1 MKFVATVT
9 ALTSLTLAL
18 SPAQASDTPSP
29 AVPPK
34 LIVAISVDQFSA
46 DLFAEYRQYFQ
57 GGLKRLSQGIV
68 FPSGYQGHA
77 ATETCPGHSTIL
89 TGDRPARTGI
99 IANHWYDLS
108 AKRADKLVYCAEDEN
123 EPGTDS
129 DHYVLSPA
137 HLRVPTLGDRMKAA
151 DPAARVVS
159 VSGKDRAALM
169 MGGRHTDQMW
179 WWGGKGFTTLKGRP
193 TDPTV
198 DKVNAVV
205 AARLATAQPAAAL
218 PPICEARNYP
228 VRAGEQTVGTGR
240 FARDSGDHKAFRAS
254 PELDASTLAL
264 AAALRE
270 KMKLGEGAH
279 TDLLAIG
286 ASATDYVGHS
296 YGTQGSEMCAQLM
309 SLDHDLGDFFTKL
322 DNAGIDYVVVL
333 TADHGGQDL
342 PERNDLNAAP
352 TAARINTNLNAKVL
366 GQAIGTKLGFSG
378 QLLYSD
384 GANGDYYVD
393 PGLGRPQRAAV
404 IAEAIG
410 MLQNHPQVAAVFSH
424 DSLAAMAL
432 PSGSPDTWSL
442 AERARASFDAQRSG
456 DFVVLLKPRVTP
468 IPVPKRGYVA
478 THGSPW
484 DYDRRVPILFW
495 RKGLQGFEQP
505 LPVETIDIMPT
516 LAAMIGLELHPNDVD
531 GRCLD
536 LDVGEKDICP
546 HIPAP

>member
-1 MKFVATVT
+1 MKFAATVT

-18 SPAQASDTPSP
+18 SPAQAKDTSP
-29 AVPPK
+29 PATPPK
-34 LIVAISVDQFSA
+34 LIVTISIDQFSA

-57 GGLKRLSQGIV
+57 GGFKRLSQGVV
-68 FPSGYQGHA
+68 FPSGFQGHA

-108 AKRADKLVYCAEDEN
+108 TKRADKLVYCAEDEN

-129 DHYVLSPA
+129 DHYVASVA
-137 HLRVPTLGDRMKAA
+137 HLRVPTLGDRIKAA
-151 DPAARVVS
+151 DPAVRVVS

-169 MGGRHTDQMW
+169 LGGRHTDQIW
-179 WWGGKGFTTLKGRP
+179 WWGGKGFVTLKDRP
-193 TDPTV
+193 SDLIV
-198 DKVNAVV
+198 DRVNAVV
-205 AARLATAQPAAAL
+205 AARLATAQPATAL
-218 PPICEARNYP
+218 PPICEERNYP

-240 FARDSGDHKAFRAS
+240 FARDAGDNKAFRAS

-270 KMKLGEGAH
+270 EMKLGEGAH
-279 TDLLAIG
+279 TDMLAIG

-296 YGTQGSEMCAQLM
+296 YGTQGAEMCVQLM
-309 SLDHDLGDFFTKL
+309 SLDHDLGDFFAKL
-322 DNAGIDYVVVL
+322 DDAGIDYVVVL

-342 PERNDLNAAP
+342 PERNDVNAAP
-352 TAARINTNLNAKVL
+352 MAARINTNLNARTL
-366 GQAIGTKLGFSG
+366 GQAIGTKLGLHG
-378 QLLYSD
+378 PVLYSD
-384 GANGDYYVD
+384 GPNGDYYVARSLS
-393 PGLGRPQRAAV
+393 PAQRKSV
-404 IAEAIG
+404 IAEAMG
-410 MLQNHPQVAAVFSH
+410 MLHDHPQVAAVFSH
-424 DSLAAMAL
+424 DSLAAMAP

-442 AERARASFDAQRSG
+442 TERARASFDAQRSG

-468 IPVPKRGYVA
+468 IATPDKGYVA

-516 LAAMIGLELHPNDVD
+516 LAAMIGLKLAPNDVD

-536 LDVGEKDICP
+536 LDVGEEDMCSHTLSP
-546 HIPAP
+546 